1 MQNTMKR
8 KKNIEKMETGNTK
21 RRLTASEQRFANEIA
36 VLMRMS
42 LTELL
47 LVEKT
52 RMPIGV

>member
-1 MQNTMKR
+1 MKQ
-8 KKNIEKMETGNTK
+8 KKKIEVMETGNMK
-21 RRLTASEQRFANEIA
+21 RRLTASEQRFASEIA
-36 VLMRMS
+36 MMMNMS

>member
-1 MQNTMKR
+1 MKR
-8 KKNIEKMETGNTK
+8 KKNIESMETGNTK

-36 VLMRMS
+36 VLLRMS

-47 LVEKT
+47 QVERT